1 MRSLHVSSTAP
12 PASAAPFA
20 WERQLRPAVDAI
32 VSPWA
37 GSARAMVVGN
47 AGSGKSTV
55 LRHLHRMLAD
65 DDRDASL
72 VAGGDLD
79 VARVPR
85 SHVLLV
91 DDLHLMDAAQLE
103 RIRIRSDDPD
113 AALVVA
119 SRPWTSSGALNT
131 IARRLE
137 QTRPAIVLG
146 HVSRSDVLMYL
157 ESRDQQMRS
166 RCIDHILVATGGVS
180 WLVSE
185 ALAAHDERDCLDDEA
200 HGELARVL
208 EERIA
213 HRLDTLDSDLRL
225 TVERLAIVGGR
236 TRSPLGGAEHSDAAI
251 MQGYAEG
258 LLMRNGQPVPLVRAT
273 VRATIPARRL
283 IEASSGLA
291 DVIARSA
298 GSGDHDDADWASL
311 VGDPRVGDALVQHG
325 DEMLEEHP
333 RRASELYRAALASG
347 VDPATI
353 TARRARAAWAAND
366 LDATG
371 ALVDAAPS
379 ASHDMDGER
388 LTDVA
393 AAMWACRGMMEQSS
407 AVYRVARPDS
417 LDSAVRAMIA
427 AYGVGAP
434 EDARED
440 APESARDVAQG
451 VGTERIASPTALGVS
466 MQLLRRGIAASVATE
481 GDPTMLVDLV
491 RASEM
496 YTSSR
501 TFEAIPE
508 LPAVIAA
515 TVAINLGDLATA
527 HAVIED
533 AIAGRHGGEWARAR
547 LLLWRAWVAVQRAW
561 PAEARESL
569 ARALESAPALSPRDA
584 LLAHSV
590 QVAIARRYEDAA
602 GLEAAWRQAR
612 PTVLRAEM
620 DLYLLL
626 PLAELVCSAAKVGDS
641 EHVERHLARGLR
653 IVGALGD
660 PALWSAHL
668 HWAGI
673 QQGILLNRPDDLAPH
688 AHALVAAA
696 PTSRIAAL
704 MAKAGRVWTAVLA
717 GNVDA
722 DAVENAARG
731 LAAAGLAWD
740 AARLAGHGAGR
751 TTDRR
756 VAARL
761 LSCARDL
768 HPNDAA
774 RRPAASG
781 TEASTAP
788 TSSTPATELLSDREL
803 EVARL
808 VLQGKT
814 YAEIGESIYIS
825 PRTAEHHIAH
835 IRRRLGASS
844 RSEVIARLRVL
855 IEGSD
860 AAEEPAPSAGGPAD
874 APP

>member
-1 MRSLHVSSTAP
+1 MQRPVLPETAP
-12 PASAAPFA
+12 PFA

-32 VSPWA
+32 AAPWA
-37 GSARAMVVGN
+37 GSARVMVVGN
-47 AGSGKSTV
+47 AGSGKSTA

-65 DDRDASL
+65 DDRGASL
-72 VAGGDLD
+72 ITGGDLD

-91 DDLHLMDAAQLE
+91 DDLHLMDDAQLE
-103 RIRIRSDDPD
+103 RVRIRSDDPD

-119 SRPWTSSGALNT
+119 SRPWPASEALTT

-146 HVSRSDVLMYL
+146 HVSRSDVLTHL
-157 ESRDQQMRS
+157 ESRGQSMRS
-166 RCIDHILVATGGVS
+166 RCIDHILLATGGVS

-185 ALAAHDERDCLDDEA
+185 ALAAHDERDCVDDA
-200 HGELARVL
+200 THGELARVL

-213 HRLDTLDSDLRL
+213 HRLDTLDPDLRR
-225 TVERLAIVGGR
+225 TVEMLAIVGGR
-236 TRSPLGGAEHSDAAI
+236 TRSPLETPEHSDESI
-251 MQGYAEG
+251 MKGYAEG

-283 IEASSGLA
+283 IDASRGLA

-298 GSGDHDDADWASL
+298 GSGDPGDDEWAGL
-311 VGDPRVGDALVQHG
+311 VGDPRIGEALVEHG
-325 DEMLEEHP
+325 DGMLEDHP
-333 RRASELYRAALASG
+333 RRASELYHAALRSG

-353 TARRARAAWAAND
+353 AARRAQAAWAAND
-366 LDATG
+366 LDTAG
-371 ALVDAAPS
+371 ALIDGAPAA
-379 ASHDMDGER
+379 ARDIDGER
-388 LTDVA
+388 LADVA
-393 AAMWACRGMMEQSS
+393 AATWAGRGMMEQSS
-407 AVYRVARPDS
+407 AVYRVALPGS
-417 LDSAVRAMIA
+417 PDSAVRAMIA
-427 AYGVGAP
+427 EYGVGALD
-434 EDARED
+434 DARE
-440 APESARDVAQG
+440 VADG
-451 VGTERIASPTALGVS
+451 IPTEGTGAPTALGVS
-466 MQLLRRGIAASVATE
+466 MQLLRRGLAASVAAE
-481 GDPTMLVDLV
+481 SDPTMLVDLV
-491 RASEM
+491 RAAEM
-496 YTSSR
+496 YTASR
-501 TFEAIPE
+501 TSAAIPE

-527 HAVIED
+527 HTVIED
-533 AIAGRHGGEWARAR
+533 AIAGRHGGVWAQPR

-561 PAEARESL
+561 PAEAREAL
-569 ARALESAPALSPRDA
+569 ARAVESTPTLAPRDA
-584 LLAHSV
+584 LLAHAV

-602 GLEAAWRQAR
+602 GLAAAWRQAR
-612 PTVLRAEM
+612 PGILRAET

-626 PLAELVCSAAKVGDS
+626 PLAELICSAAKVGDS
-641 EHVERHLARGLR
+641 EHVEPHLARGLR
-653 IVGALGD
+653 IVDGLGD

-673 QQGILLNRPDDLAPH
+673 QQGILLNRPEDLAPH

-696 PTSRIAAL
+696 PTSRTAAV
-704 MAKAGRVWTAVLA
+704 MAKAGRVWTSVLA
-717 GNVDA
+717 GTVNA

-731 LAAAGLAWD
+731 LAAVGLAWD

-751 TTDRR
+751 TSDRR

-781 TEASTAP
+781 TEAPSTP
-788 TSSTPATELLSDREL
+788 LSSAPATELLSDREL

-814 YAEIGESIYIS
+814 YAEIGESIFIS

-855 IEGSD
+855 IEESD
-860 AAEEPAPSAGGPAD
+860 ATEEAD